1 MGCISLLSLIRRL
14 QGNEILLLLK
24 YYDLWIGSTAPVA
37 YTLSMRKSYL
47 CMFMCKFCME
57 VCLC

>member
-37 YTLSMRKSYL
+37 YTLSMRKPYL
-47 CMFMCKFCME
+47 
-57 VCLC
+57 